1 MPSTEYRRLSTSR
14 DDDLDDIS
22 SAIQD
27 KYVPPKKKNS
37 LLFRASAVLAAV
49 LGLGVYTAAVLY
61 YAQEY
66 IHKPYCPRFA
76 ANDTVHLWDKVGY
89 KPMSFDPATPHHSDS
104 FLGSPSAELDANWRK
119 LLLTFSSRLPDT
131 EAQRLG
137 PNSDAIPFDD
147 GKGGL

>member
-1 MPSTEYRRLSTSR
+1 MEVIWPGFLWYGLPCQNHHHHHHPLSISNQVPVKKFPRLLPRLFSKRPGSYSSCFPLSQRLPLPSMPSTEYRRLSTSR

-37 LLFRASAVLAAV
+37 LLFRASAVLAAI

-76 ANDTVHLWDKVGY
+76 ANDTVHLWV
-89 KPMSFDPATPHHSDS
+89 S
-104 FLGSPSAELDANWRK
+104 
-119 LLLTFSSRLPDT
+119 
-131 EAQRLG
+131 
-137 PNSDAIPFDD
+137 
-147 GKGGL
+147 